1 MLFSTSECP
10 HKQLCADIQAK
21 RPPFSERDAGML
33 MTLSFSSCMHIQ
45 IKWEPMLWLSMLPSW
60 KQLSYLPIKRFR
72 ISPVMSCPSLS
83 RIKTRAVRAS
93 AVSPAQGL
101 PTVRWADAGMIMP
114 SPGLMSL
121 SKSSPTAVVSHASL
135 SGLALNA
142 WLRCWF
148 FFFFFLLQY
157 ETRIQSNPVSV
168 LTLLVSQHAF
178 VSVPNV
184 DELHASIDAASTR
197 FLQFQDALI
206 FFICSLRLF
215 LLFFD
220 FSPLQY
226 FTPKGCYFIR
236 WLFFSVREL
245 SSRKLSLW
253 LKRRYI
259 YKTNHSFF

>member
-1 MLFSTSECP
+1 
-10 HKQLCADIQAK
+10 
-21 RPPFSERDAGML
+21 
-33 MTLSFSSCMHIQ
+33 MHIQ

-135 SGLALNA
+135 SGPALNA
-142 WLRCWF
+142 WLRCF
-148 FFFFFLLQY
+148 FFCFFFAA
-157 ETRIQSNPVSV
+157 IWNSNPIEPRLCSDSFGLPTCICKRTERGWVARLYWCSEHSFSTVSGRFDIFHFFFKTIFAV
-168 LTLLVSQHAF
+168 LW
-178 VSVPNV
+178 
-184 DELHASIDAASTR
+184 
-197 FLQFQDALI
+197 FLPFAV
-206 FFICSLRLF
+206 FH
-215 LLFFD
+215 
-220 FSPLQY
+220 
-226 FTPKGCYFIR
+226 PKGMLLYQMAF
-236 WLFFSVREL
+236 FFSVREL

-253 LKRRYI
+253 LKWRYT
-259 YKTNHSFF
+259 YKTNHSFFKVILL